1 MTIQRILLCIILR
14 YCSTT
19 ANITELGIPKIF
31 PIIPHTG
38 QIVNHRS
45 SRIPLISFRYSQPKE
60 NFKKNAKIEEKY
72 DQLVRIVGNTQQSNP
87 IFIKL
92 INKNLSKGYAIDQP
106 IYPIHLNLNNNEELQ
121 LNQLNRWNLS
131 IPKSQLNDKAD
142 EEMDRENEIRQ
153 SKKLEMMEPS
163 CIFNSKKQK
172 YAIIK
177 EYLHFWNLSLESIDL
192 DHNFSDIMHISMIN
206 RKCSTDQKATFC
218 CEQITKSLNNS
229 ANNDRKVCDNDS
241 SLISTKCY
249 EFCINL
255 ENGNFINSTEYPCQE
270 DYNSSFSKF
279 VDRIQTFIYNK
290 TNAIIIGQNE
300 NAKNP
305 EFQIW
310 AQQILQ
316 KLDIAFALNNQNSSR
331 AALEE
336 ETRDTIF
343 SNQWIELSKFNEIT
357 IIDHELAWQLLKEY
371 QQYDENISN
380 NLIRICITNQNMAQI
395 ICTEQYYYNICHFDD
410 SNECIDDIFTAQTSA
425 ICRRFKIEDAKIVG
439 ITELFCDS
447 LNESFIFW
455 YYQHKASQSTTGIII
470 LQLIR
475 TTIIHSI
482 PATTTTINE
491 LDQYETS
498 ENVVEKRYKYEN
510 HMQMKIDKQSENI
523 FETSISN
530 ASKIAENSTEFMEAD
545 NNTFTMAD
553 SITTQMF
560 SDIEETNL
568 TMSTNLSNFVTTTLE
583 RINMISNTTLTN
595 PLEILQDLDDISND
609 TTTDMMTNLND
620 INATVE
626 TQSQNTDG

>member
-1 MTIQRILLCIILR
+1 
-14 YCSTT
+14 
-19 ANITELGIPKIF
+19 
-31 PIIPHTG
+31 
-38 QIVNHRS
+38 
-45 SRIPLISFRYSQPKE
+45 
-60 NFKKNAKIEEKY
+60 
-72 DQLVRIVGNTQQSNP
+72 
-87 IFIKL
+87 
-92 INKNLSKGYAIDQP
+92 
-106 IYPIHLNLNNNEELQ
+106 
-121 LNQLNRWNLS
+121 
-131 IPKSQLNDKAD
+131 
-142 EEMDRENEIRQ
+142 MDRENEIRQ

-498 ENVVEKRYKYEN
+498 ENVVGKRYKYEN

-626 TQSQNTDG
+626 TQSQNIDDSTGEVVTEKNRINFSKHDKQPLWEPFHMDCSIERDQSNPISCNDWATAGYCLSNNATRFLWCRKTCLCVGPQQL